1 MKRSAGITISAVLVF
16 IGSGLTPLSAA
27 LMLLGFAVMPA
38 DNMPAVTRGA
48 GLVMSLFMVGL
59 AGWGIATGVNLLH
72 LREWARISMIV
83 FSGLLLV
90 MAVPGLIMMIVMP
103 LPTPPVPAVPNGEP
117 IPPLEHLMTAVRIGM
132 AVSMR
137 AGPIRGLAGYFFNSR
152 PIKEQFRNL
161 AAPAPAWMP
170 AVPAPTELPG
180 APKRPVSITI
190 IAFLALVGACMFP
203 ILNILHMPLTFL
215 GFFFTGGKAALIV
228 VGCMSV
234 QLLMAYGL
242 LKLEKWGRS
251 LAIYYF
257 NFAIF
262 NSIISVILRRS
273 SALRKSHRRDAN
285 LHGPAANPLPVSHLV
300 QPGFFL
306 PHDRHSIVVCGD
318 PQASLR
324 RPAQLAHPALAAPQ
338 PHDLLAKISARLA

>member
-16 IGSGLTPLSAA
+16 IGSGLSLIFGL
-27 LMLLGFAVMPA
+27 LMIFAFAVMPSDA
-38 DNMPAVTRGA
+38 TPAFTRGA
-48 GLVMSLFMVGL
+48 GLILSVFMLGL

-90 MAVPGLIMMIVMP
+90 MAVPGLLMMIIMP
-103 LPTPPVPAVPNGEP
+103 LPTPPVPAVPNGAA
-117 IPPLEHLMTAVRIGM
+117 IPPLEHWMTAVRIGM
-132 AVSMR
+132 AVFY
-137 AGPIRGLAGYFFNSR
+137 ALLALLGGWWVYFFNSR
-152 PIKEQFRNL
+152 PSKEQFRSSG
-161 AAPAPAWMP
+161 APAPAWMP
-170 AVPAPTELPG
+170 AVLAPTELPG

-190 IAFLALVGACMFP
+190 IAYLALVGACMFP

-228 VGCMSV
+228 IGYMSV

-242 LKLEKWGRS
+242 LKLEPWGRS

-262 NSIISVILRRS
+262 NSIISVILPGAQARYEEATAAMQTSMGLPPTPFQFPIWFSLVFSLPLIAIQLWFVVTRKQAFEGPHS
-273 SALRKSHRRDAN
+273 SL
-285 LHGPAANPLPVSHLV
+285 
-300 QPGFFL
+300 
-306 PHDRHSIVVCGD
+306 
-318 PQASLR
+318 ASR
-324 RPAQLAHPALAAPQ
+324 
-338 PHDLLAKISARLA
+338 